1 MSAVETP
8 DPLTID
14 YVDSHARLRGDEVEL
29 VLCGLEG
36 AADATT
42 LVLTGDGPTVT
53 SPAEAGNGL
62 VRARTPRASL
72 ADGQWSIALDGVL
85 VDARL
90 LVQGARPLVLLLGA
104 EGPRSVVPK
113 TRPVVPTPSLTRRV
127 VRRLARVVRR

>member
-1 MSAVETP
+1 METP

>member
-8 DPLTID
+8 GPLTID

-36 AADATT
+36 VVDATT
-42 LVLTGDGPTVT
+42 LVLSGDGPTVT
-53 SPAEAGNGL
+53 APAEAGNGL
-62 VRARTPRASL
+62 VRARIPRTGL
-72 ADGQWSIALDGVL
+72 ADGQWSIALDGAP

-104 EGPRSVVPK
+104 EAPRSVVPK
-113 TRPVVPTPSLTRRV
+113 SKPVVPAPNLARRV
-127 VRRLARVVRR
+127 VRRLARAVRR